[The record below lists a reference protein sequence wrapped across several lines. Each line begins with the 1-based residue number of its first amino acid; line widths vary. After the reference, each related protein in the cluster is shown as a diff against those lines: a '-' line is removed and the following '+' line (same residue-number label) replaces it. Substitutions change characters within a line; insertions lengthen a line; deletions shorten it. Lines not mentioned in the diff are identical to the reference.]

1 MSRGM
6 SYATPVKIKTKLH
19 TLINIAKHIQ
29 LISIQCNY
37 PDRCWVSVSMTM
49 TRAANKQPLTAPL
62 DFEQIKAIQ
71 TCAWL
76 AFRPPQ
82 MNKNECSLCGTL
94 YLILYLR
101 KPHCFILYKEFFFS
115 FFFTLNWQMKT
126 FWDYLP
132 CIKVPLASKWQRM
145 DAFLQVF
152 VVFGGS
158 CP

>member
-82 MNKNECSLCGTL
+82 MNKNECSLSGTL

-126 FWDYLP
+126 F
-132 CIKVPLASKWQRM
+132 
-145 DAFLQVF
+145 
-152 VVFGGS
+152 
-158 CP
+158 